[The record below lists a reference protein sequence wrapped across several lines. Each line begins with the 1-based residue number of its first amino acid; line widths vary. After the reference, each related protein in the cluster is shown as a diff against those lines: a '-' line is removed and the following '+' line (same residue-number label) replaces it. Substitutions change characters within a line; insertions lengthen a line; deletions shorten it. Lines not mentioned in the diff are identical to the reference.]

1 MRQKK
6 DFSDLFDDDFEVVYE
21 DDYTKDYREYPE
33 DRYERNYSRKYDSDD
48 EDSWRDEDDSEQYRR
63 DAQKQRKSSGRRN
76 SRGVPLAAPIRKGGR
91 VLSRAAS
98 ALVRCLTAVLI
109 LATAVYVTYTFW
121 RASTPYGD
129 IAEAIRTRQ
138 LSMTLAAYLCVA
150 AIFPLFEFIALL
162 WSMTRVR
169 VRDQFGS
176 WKEDTGRGLVSFILV
191 FATSYLS
198 FLLSRFLPES
208 PQVLYGIK
216 GALDV
221 YGSMYNV
228 LLGFC
233 TAGVLSCLVR
243 KYFSR

>member
-6 DFSDLFDDDFEVVYE
+6 DFSDLFDDNFEVI
-21 DDYTKDYREYPE
+21 
-33 DRYERNYSRKYDSDD
+33 D
-48 EDSWRDEDDSEQYRR
+48 EDIRTDEDDFDQYRQ
-63 DAQKQRKSSGRRN
+63 DTQNQRKSSRRRN
-76 SRGVPLAAPIRKGGR
+76 SRSVPLAAPIRKGGR
-91 VLSRAAS
+91 VLSSVVS

-121 RASTPYGD
+121 RASSPYGD
-129 IAEAIRTRQ
+129 ITETIRTRQ

-150 AIFPLFEFIALL
+150 AIFLLFEFIALL

-176 WKEDTGRGLVSFILV
+176 WKEDTGRGLFSFILV

-208 PQVLYGIK
+208 PPVLYGIK

-228 LLGFC
+228 LFGFC